1 MCGIC
6 GIAAGPGVPPS
17 RSSIAGMCAAITH
30 RGPDDEG
37 VLLLDGVGLGIR
49 RLSIIDLEGGHQPI
63 ANEDQTLWIV
73 FNGEIYNH
81 PELRDELIAGGHRF
95 RTRSDTEV
103 IVHGYEQWGDGFVER
118 LNGMFAF
125 AIWDRQKRTL
135 LLARDRM
142 GIKPLYYMAEP
153 RRLVFG
159 SELKAIVAAPGVTP
173 QLDPVALDDYLALEY
188 VPSPRTIF
196 KGIAK
201 LPPGHLLKWRQ
212 SDGGIRVDRY
222 WDVDLTPSEMEGAGG
237 RSLGEHAEGLRAV
250 LKSAVRRELISDVP
264 VGVFLSGGIDS
275 STVAAMMAEL
285 SPGNVNSFSIGFSD
299 PSFDES
305 AHARRV
311 AEHLGLNHHEMTF
324 EPETLLGLL
333 PDLTAGLDEPF
344 ADASILPTL
353 LLSKFTRQHVKVAL
367 GGDGGDELFA
377 GYPTIQAHRLVRYYG
392 MLPGFVRRGIVPS
405 IVDRLPISTDNIS
418 LDFKLRRFLSGARLP
433 TAERHATWLGAFGR
447 EERSRLLTTDVQ
459 EAIRRAG
466 APDTIAEHFARQHA
480 RDPLNQVLYLDMKLY
495 LENDILV
502 KVDRASMQ
510 ASLEARVP
518 LLNAEVVDYVLRL
531 PISLKLRGL
540 RSKFLLKHAMRD
552 RLPADI
558 LHRSKKGFGIPVAK
572 WFLGPL
578 KEPLLEALHPDRIKD
593 DGFFRPEAVRQ
604 LLDDH
609 LAGRRD
615 NRKQLWTL
623 FVFSRWQD
631 TWVAAAPRPAEATI

>member
-1 MCGIC
+1 M
-6 GIAAGPGVPPS
+6 S
-17 RSSIAGMCAAITH
+17 AAITH

-37 VLLLDGVGLGIR
+37 ILLLDGVGLGSR

-63 ANEDQTLWIV
+63 ANEDETLWIV

-81 PELRDELIAGGHRF
+81 PELRQELIAAGHRF
-95 RTRSDTEV
+95 RTRTDTEA
-103 IVHGYEQWGDGFVER
+103 IVHGYEEWGDGCVER

-125 AIWDRQKRTL
+125 AIWDRRKRTL
-135 LLARDRM
+135 LLARDRV
-142 GIKPLYYMAEP
+142 GIKPLYYTVEP
-153 RRLVFG
+153 RRLLFA
-159 SELKAIVAAPGVTP
+159 SELKSILTAPGVTP
-173 QLDPVALDDYLALEY
+173 EVDPVALDDYLALEY
-188 VPSPRTIF
+188 VPSPRSIF

-201 LPPGHLLKWRQ
+201 LPPGHILKWRQ
-212 SDGGIRVDRY
+212 ADGGHRIDRY
-222 WDVDLTPSEMEGAGG
+222 WDVDLSASEVDGADG
-237 RSLGEHAEGLRAV
+237 RSLEEHAQGLRAV

-275 STVAAMMAEL
+275 SSVAAMMAEL

-305 AHARRV
+305 AYARRV
-311 AEHLGLNHHEMTF
+311 AGHLGLNHHEMSF
-324 EPETLLGLL
+324 EPETLLALMPEL
-333 PDLTAGLDEPF
+333 QASLDEPF

-377 GYPTIQAHRLVRYYG
+377 GYPTLQAHRLVRYYG
-392 MLPGFVRRGIVPS
+392 LLPGFVRRGIVPS
-405 IVDRLPISTDNIS
+405 IVDRLPVSTDNIS
-418 LDFKLRRFLSGARLP
+418 LDFKLRRFVSGALLP
-433 TAERHATWLGAFGR
+433 PAERHATWLGAFTR
-447 EERSRLLTTDVQ
+447 EDRLRLMTTDLQ
-459 EAIRRAG
+459 AAIQAAG
-466 APDTIAEHFARQHA
+466 APDTVAEHFGRQHA

-502 KVDRASMQ
+502 KVDRASMM

-518 LLNAEVVDYVLRL
+518 LLNAELIDYVLRL

-540 RSKFLLKHAMRD
+540 RSKFLLKYAMRD
-552 RLPADI
+552 HLPADI
-558 LHRSKKGFGIPVAK
+558 LHRSKKGFGIPLAK

-593 DGFFRPEAVRQ
+593 EGFFRPEAVQQ

-623 FVFSRWQD
+623 FVFSRWHD
-631 TWVAAAPRPAEATI
+631 TWAAAAPRPAEATI

>member
-6 GIAAGPGVPPS
+6 GIAATPAAPPS
-17 RSSIAGMCAAITH
+17 HLSIERMCAAITH

-37 VLLLDGVGLGIR
+37 VLLLDGVGLGSR

-63 ANEDQTLWIV
+63 ANEDETLWIV

-81 PELRDELIAGGHRF
+81 PELRQELIAAGHRF
-95 RTRSDTEV
+95 RTRTDTEA
-103 IVHGYEQWGDGFVER
+103 IVHGYEQWGDGCVER

-125 AIWDRQKRTL
+125 AIWDRRKRTL
-135 LLARDRM
+135 LLARDRV
-142 GIKPLYYMAEP
+142 GIKPLYYAVEP
-153 RRLVFG
+153 RRLLFA
-159 SELKAIVAAPGVTP
+159 SELKSILTAPGVAP
-173 QLDPVALDDYLALEY
+173 EVDPVALDDYLALEY
-188 VPSPRTIF
+188 VPSPRSIF

-201 LPPGHLLKWRQ
+201 LPPGHILTWRQ
-212 SDGGIRVDRY
+212 SDGGHRIDRY
-222 WDVDLTPSEMEGAGG
+222 WDVDLSASEDSPDG
-237 RSLGEHAEGLRAV
+237 RSLEEHAQGLRSV
-250 LKSAVRRELISDVP
+250 LKAAVRAELISDVP

-275 STVAAMMAEL
+275 SSVAATMAEL

-311 AEHLGLNHHEMTF
+311 ASHLGLNHHEMTF
-324 EPETLLGLL
+324 EPDTLLALL
-333 PDLTAGLDEPF
+333 PELHRSLDEPF

-353 LLSKFTRQHVKVAL
+353 LLSRFTRQHVKVAL

-377 GYPTIQAHRLVRYYG
+377 GYPTLQAHRLARYYG
-392 MLPGFVRRGIVPS
+392 LLPGFVRREIVPS
-405 IVDRLPISTDNIS
+405 VVDRLPVSTDNIS
-418 LDFKLRRFLSGARLP
+418 LDFKLRRFVSGALLP
-433 TAERHATWLGAFGR
+433 VAERHATWLGAFGR
-447 EERSRLLTTDVQ
+447 EERSRLLAPDLQ
-459 EAIRRAG
+459 EAIRAAG
-466 APDTIAEHFARQHA
+466 APDTVAEHFARQHA

-502 KVDRASMQ
+502 KVDRASMM

-518 LLNAEVVDYVLRL
+518 LLNAKLIDYVLRL

-558 LHRSKKGFGIPVAK
+558 LHRSKKGFGIPLAK

-578 KEPLLEALHPDRIKD
+578 REPLLEALHPDRIKD

-623 FVFSRWQD
+623 FVFSRWYD